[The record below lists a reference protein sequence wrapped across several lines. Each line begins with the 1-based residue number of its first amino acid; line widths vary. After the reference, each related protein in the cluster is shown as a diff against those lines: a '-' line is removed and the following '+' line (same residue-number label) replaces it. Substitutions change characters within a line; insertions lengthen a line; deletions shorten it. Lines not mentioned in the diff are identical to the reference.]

1 MFAVPEAVAIVDVVF
16 PTVNVGLR
24 MAALPVVAPKVIAV
38 AAPNPFTVVDVV
50 LNTSIDALPTTDVA
64 NVGVAANTAAPV
76 PVSSVRAVRSC
87 AEVNEPSTAAFPVE
101 VICPVRFAFVVTVAA
116 LPLTLPVIVALTVK
130 PVSVPT
136 DVRLD
141 ETTLEASVVPVRV
154 PAAAA
159 PPPALPFNFWIA

>member
-1 MFAVPEAVAIVDVVF
+1 MY
-16 PTVNVGLR
+16 
-24 MAALPVVAPKVIAV
+24 ALPVVAPKVIAV
-38 AAPNPFTVVDVV
+38 AAPNPFTVVEVV

-76 PVSSVRAVRSC
+76 PVSSVRAVLSC

-136 DVRLD
+136 DVI
-141 ETTLEASVVPVRV
+141 AGCAAVVTV
-154 PAAAA
+154 PAVVALVAVVA
-159 PPPALPFNFWIA
+159 VVAVAALPVVF